1 MTPDEMKDA
10 ARRLVLNAGQGNI
23 EAVSGLIADDFWLEQ
38 MVREPEGDYSSAG
51 TRYDRA
57 TYLGFLDFVNEL
69 TRDGMNLRIDKA
81 LADGDEVALFGAS
94 DARSRKGWIY
104 RNAYC
109 WLIRFRDGKA
119 VSMQEFYDTALGN
132 MLIES

>member
-1 MTPDEMKDA
+1 MTADEMKETA
-10 ARRLVLNAGQGNI
+10 KALVLNAGQGNI
-23 EAVSGLIADDFWLEQ
+23 DAVAAMISDDFTLEQ
-38 MVREPEGDYSSAG
+38 MVREGHGDYSAAG

-57 TYLGFLDFVNEL
+57 TYLGFLAVVKQL
-69 TRDGMNLRIDKA
+69 TRSGMNIRFDKA
-81 LADGDEVALFGAS
+81 LAEGDEVALFGNS
-94 DARSRKGWIY
+94 DALSRNGWIY

-132 MLIES
+132 MLLEN

>member
-1 MTPDEMKDA
+1 MKDA
-10 ARRLVLNAGQGNI
+10 ARALVLNAGQGNI
-23 EAVSGLIADDFWLEQ
+23 DAVSRLIDGDFWLEQ
-38 MVREPEGDYSSAG
+38 MVRTPDGDYSSAG

-57 TYLGFLDFVNEL
+57 TYLSFLGFVKEL

-81 LADGDEVALFGAS
+81 LAEGDEVALFGTS
-94 DARSRKGWIY
+94 DARSRNGWTY

-119 VSMQEFYDTALGN
+119 VSMREFYDTALAN
-132 MLIES
+132 QLLENQATR

>member
-1 MTPDEMKDA
+1 MTPDEMKNA
-10 ARRLVLNAGQGNI
+10 ARKLVLSASQGNI
-23 EAVSGLIADDFWLEQ
+23 EVVADLLADDFWLEQ
-38 MVREPEGDYSSAG
+38 MVRAPEGDYSAAG

-57 TYLGFLDFVNEL
+57 TYLGFLAFVSEL
-69 TRDGMNLRIDKA
+69 TRDGMNLRIDRA
-81 LADGDEVALFGAS
+81 LAEDDEVALFGTS

-119 VSMQEFYDTALGN
+119 ASMQEYYDTALAN
-132 MLIES
+132 ALLEN